1 MDFDSVLRN
10 NMLNELF
17 MAEYEEVAEVIKGYK
32 SFVPEDSLKDFEDE
46 YCKVKADYDESMK
59 KLEDYVEE
67 PDCTLDETKSFKVI
81 EVQSRTKNA
90 FVNLIKKFFSQE
102 EYIKK
107 VPDPVKFEHKTS
119 KQITAYD
126 LYIKMCIIRKHLA
139 PFLSVIGYYARRGY
153 FLNTRIMTEID
164 NKYNEAI
171 RTFNS
176 FFNPEIAN
184 KRVDLFYRPSMLN
197 DKNTKG
203 FIDMDE
209 KSIINLIFPY
219 FTKNIPE
226 VHHIAEIVYQW
237 VIGKSL
243 WADAQGEMSK
253 KDEDDAYRKELYD
266 RVRDY
271 VEKCKKDGVL

>member
-1 MDFDSVLRN
+1 
-10 NMLNELF
+10 
-17 MAEYEEVAEVIKGYK
+17 
-32 SFVPEDSLKDFEDE
+32 
-46 YCKVKADYDESMK
+46 
-59 KLEDYVEE
+59 
-67 PDCTLDETKSFKVI
+67 
-81 EVQSRTKNA
+81 
-90 FVNLIKKFFSQE
+90 
-102 EYIKK
+102 
-107 VPDPVKFEHKTS
+107 
-119 KQITAYD
+119 
-126 LYIKMCIIRKHLA
+126 
-139 PFLSVIGYYARRGY
+139 
-153 FLNTRIMTEID
+153 MTEID

-237 VIGKSL
+237 AIGKSL
-243 WADAQGEMSK
+243 WAGTQGEMSK
-253 KDEDDAYRKELYD
+253 KDEDDAYRKGLYD

-271 VEKCKKDGVL
+271 VAKCKKDGVL